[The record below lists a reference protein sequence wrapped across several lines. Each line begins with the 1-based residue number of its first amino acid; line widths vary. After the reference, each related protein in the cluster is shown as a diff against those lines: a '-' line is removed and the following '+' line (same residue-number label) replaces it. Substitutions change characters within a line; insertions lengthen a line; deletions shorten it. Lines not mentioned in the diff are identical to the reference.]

1 MSETIIT
8 THEALN
14 RYETLYFQPRQKNHG
29 ISVILPLLIT
39 VAQEC
44 FMVNIFFSAI
54 SQLRL
59 VGSHNTNLGVLV
71 QGALE
76 LDVLPFGRCHFFS
89 DLVGFD
95 ISSKKKCL

>member
-8 THEALN
+8 TRKALN
-14 RYETLYFQPRQKNHG
+14 RYETLYSNRAKNHG

-44 FMVNIFFSAI
+44 FMVNIFFSSI
-54 SQLRL
+54 SQFRL
-59 VGSHNTNLGVLV
+59 VGSHNTNLEVLA

-89 DLVGFD
+89 DLCGFGY
-95 ISSKKKCL
+95 IF